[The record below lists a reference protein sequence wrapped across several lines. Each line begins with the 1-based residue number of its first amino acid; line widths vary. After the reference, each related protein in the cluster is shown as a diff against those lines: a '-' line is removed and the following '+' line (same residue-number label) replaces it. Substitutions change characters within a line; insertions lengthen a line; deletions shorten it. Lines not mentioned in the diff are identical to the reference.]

1 MKLSEQYAFT
11 TPSPDEDKDIWV
23 VPLEIAAQIETA
35 NADLLEALEYIYDN
49 ADREDVVVAA
59 TERII
64 RKHKGEGK

>member
-1 MKLSEQYAFT
+1 MKKTRAYFRAELN
-11 TPSPDEDKDIWV
+11 
-23 VPLEIAAQIETA
+23 AAKNDYSRNRQLETA
-35 NADLLEALEYIYDN
+35 NAELLEALEYIYDN